1 MVDEEGFSPIE
12 MARVISE
19 KVSGNNGISEEGQL
33 TAGDVILS
41 QPFVQASKHNPTSI
55 LKRQQSS
62 ASEVKF
68 DIQNVSD
75 SDEAD
80 DTENPFRNHGVN
92 SQDDPGMFKSNG
104 RMNRPST
111 SNFLEVRSELN
122 SGRYSLMDSDEGS
135 MNVDTHTNDEVMRK
149 M

>member
-19 KVSGNNGISEEGQL
+19 KVSGNTGISEEEHS
-33 TAGDVILS
+33 AAEDVISS
-41 QPFVQASKHNPTSI
+41 QSFAQASKHQPTSI
-55 LKRQQSS
+55 LKRQHSS

-68 DIQNVSD
+68 DIQNASD
-75 SDEAD
+75 AQAEDS
-80 DTENPFRNHGVN
+80 ENPFRNHGVS
-92 SQDDPGMFKSNG
+92 SQDDLGMFKSNV

-111 SNFLEVRSELN
+111 SNFFEVRSELN

-135 MNVDTHTNDEVMRK
+135 MNVDTHSNDEVMRK

>member
-19 KVSGNNGISEEGQL
+19 KVSGNTGISEEEHL
-33 TAGDVILS
+33 AAEDVIS
-41 QPFVQASKHNPTSI
+41 RQSFAQASKHQPASI
-55 LKRQQSS
+55 LKRQHSS

-68 DIQNVSD
+68 DIQNASD
-75 SDEAD
+75 AQAEDS
-80 DTENPFRNHGVN
+80 ENLFRNHGVS
-92 SQDDPGMFKSNG
+92 SQDDPGMFKTNV

-111 SNFLEVRSELN
+111 SNFFEVRSELN